1 MTRGKFITQ
10 VLDYIE
16 STLTEVLTWT
26 IFSGCS
32 TELSQDVVVALFSS
46 SHECCKAIG
55 NIEWHQWS
63 CKQSL
68 SHLEGCLPHNLCLD
82 IDLMITRLEVDL
94 TEIFISLKL
103 N

>member
-10 VLDYIE
+10 VLDYTE

-32 TELSQDVVVALFSS
+32 TELSQDVVLALFSS

-55 NIEWHQWS
+55 NMYPYLGDNDPS
-63 CKQSL
+63 MLLAPRFSNRR
-68 SHLEGCLPHNLCLD
+68 P
-82 IDLMITRLEVDL
+82 R
-94 TEIFISLKL
+94 
-103 N
+103 